1 MPNVSLFSSVFFFFS
16 SHSRFFG
23 KRIPFPLLLLL
34 LVGVSIF
41 NSIFEQKVLRTQS
54 KSKQPNTQ
62 TLPEKQQQQLLG
74 EKRKNRRNGK
84 VKVKRIEV

>member
-1 MPNVSLFSSVFFFFS
+1 MSRCFSAFFS
-16 SHSRFFG
+16 LARILVFFFG

>member
-1 MPNVSLFSSVFFFFS
+1 MSRCFPAFFFFS
-16 SHSRFFG
+16 SHSRCFG

-62 TLPEKQQQQLLG
+62 ILPEKQQQQPLG